1 MRIGIDIDDTMT
13 NHCETWFNAYNKYY
27 KLEGKPNL
35 SVNDAYKWSFYEDW
49 DENDKNLLML
59 AMHSEYYFDNITLL
73 PNVKKVIEE
82 ILSSENEVVII
93 SSTYKEFQEQKKNW
107 LLNQLPMLKEDDI
120 IFTVQKERINVDVMI
135 EDNLDY
141 AKKFNCP
148 FLLFNRPWN
157 SNRPDY
163 EYSDNIIRVGNWKD
177 IEEILIQM
185 GAINIQFGG
194 STDETFSEA
203 TQQLINGIKEA
214 KTDKECI
221 DLLNPYIKMWQQQG
235 MLIGM
240 KQINDATMLVVEDI
254 IKEINAKK

>member
-1 MRIGIDIDDTMT
+1 MPAI
-13 NHCETWFNAYNKYY
+13 
-27 KLEGKPNL
+27 
-35 SVNDAYKWSFYEDW
+35 
-49 DENDKNLLML
+49 
-59 AMHSEYYFDNITLL
+59 HSEYYFDNISLL
-73 PNVKKVIEE
+73 PSVKKVIEE
-82 ILSSENEVVII
+82 ILSSENEVIII

-135 EDNLDY
+135 EDNIDY
-141 AKKFNCP
+141 AKRFNCP

-194 STDETFSEA
+194 NTDETFSEA
-203 TQQLINGIKEA
+203 TQKLINGIKEA

>member
-59 AMHSEYYFDNITLL
+59 AMHSEYYFDNISLL

-107 LLNQLPMLKEDDI
+107 LLSQLPMLKEDDI

-141 AKKFNCP
+141 AKRFNCP

-177 IEEILIQM
+177 IEEILIQ
-185 GAINIQFGG
+185 I
-194 STDETFSEA
+194 
-203 TQQLINGIKEA
+203 
-214 KTDKECI
+214 
-221 DLLNPYIKMWQQQG
+221 Y
-235 MLIGM
+235 
-240 KQINDATMLVVEDI
+240 
-254 IKEINAKK
+254 